1 MLKARS
7 LIPQPGV
14 ARIKK
19 SSFPTSAVT
28 QRYEVP
34 PALQSFLSTG
44 DYWEVLLMCRFMYAV
59 DDERAYDLFPQQQS

>member
-34 PALQSFLSTG
+34 PALQFFLSTG
-44 DYWEVLLMCRFMYAV
+44 DYCRFMYAV